1 MDGAVGRGS
10 GFTGAVLP
18 PIDGAVGRGSRTT
31 GLLPIEGAVGR
42 G

>member
-18 PIDGAVGRGSRTT
+18 PIDGAVGLSAVDAVVASD
-31 GLLPIEGAVGR
+31 GAVA
-42 G
+42 